1 MSLEDFFNKKSKK
14 KSKKTINAQE
24 LFEKITDGPQRQKY
38 EAEKNPDDVIDT
50 QAEDTGEWEPIV
62 NDDIELDFSN
72 MRINDLSTAKT
83 EEEQAV
89 NENISAVNKSDDSK
103 VVWGGKVKTDEPEAK
118 EQKLPEPVKSGVYI
132 PVHLRPGGAALSAL
146 SQPRPN
152 LDSVEEFP
160 TLDFAAQAKSKKP
173 VVCEKPDDS
182 WTEVSKSSGGHR
194 MNEPGSIGGSSAG
207 STNFRRD
214 DVPPTKYTAPVF
226 RDYGSR
232 HTRDTSPPGP
242 PPSQRSGGWVRGE
255 LLRSN
260 QPPPVE
266 QVSVDKTN
274 RWRRGVTNS
283 SEASKHQGILH
294 QRDILSFTQENRY
307 AQLDNA

>member
-1 MSLEDFFNKKSKK
+1 MSLDDFFNKKSKK

-38 EAEKNPDDVIDT
+38 EAEKNSDDVVDP

-72 MRINDLSTAKT
+72 MRINDLSTAKN

-103 VVWGGKVKTDEPEAK
+103 VVWGGKAKTEEPEAK
-118 EQKLPEPVKSGVYI
+118 EEKPSEPVKSGVYI
-132 PVHLRPGGAALSAL
+132 PVNLRPGGAALSAL
-146 SQPRPN
+146 SKPRPN

-160 TLDFAAQAKSKKP
+160 TLDFAAQAKAKKP
-173 VVCEKPDDS
+173 VVSEKQEDS
-182 WTEVSKSSGGHR
+182 WTEVSKSSSGHR
-194 MNEPGSIGGSSAG
+194 MNEPASIGSSSAAF
-207 STNFRRD
+207 TNFRRD
-214 DVPPTKYTAPVF
+214 DAPPTKYAAPGF
-226 RDYGSR
+226 REYGPRYARDASPSR
-232 HTRDTSPPGP
+232 PS
-242 PPSQRSGGWVRGE
+242 PSQRSGGWVRGE
-255 LLRSN
+255 HVRSK
-260 QPPPVE
+260 QPPTVE
-266 QVSVDKTN
+266 QVSADKN
-274 RWRRGVTNS
+274 NS
-283 SEASKHQGILH
+283 SEASKHHGILH